1 MLFTDVRRPPDNFVS
16 SNGETFRKIISKDP
30 PNSFEKLNRQHKN
43 TEDIS
48 KNAEENYGNDNK
60 KTSSI
65 CFVEETE
72 PPQDLKALF
81 DKALELA
88 GANDEHCE

>member
-30 PNSFEKLNRQHKN
+30 SNSFEKLNRQH
-43 TEDIS
+43 

>member
-43 TEDIS
+43 
-48 KNAEENYGNDNK
+48 AEENYGNDNK

-65 CFVEETE
+65 CFAEETE